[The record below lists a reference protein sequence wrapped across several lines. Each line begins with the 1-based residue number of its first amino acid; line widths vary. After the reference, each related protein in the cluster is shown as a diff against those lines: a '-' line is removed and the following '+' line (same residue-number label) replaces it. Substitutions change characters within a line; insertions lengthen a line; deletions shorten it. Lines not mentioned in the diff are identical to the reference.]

1 MSELDCIQSLSEL
14 LGPYSQV
21 AEQSLERWVTEPG
34 TPEELGQAMRYCV
47 LNGGKRLRP
56 SLALMACEAVGDGQA
71 NEVAK
76 RAAIAVELV
85 HCYSLVHDDLP
96 AMDDD
101 DLRRGRPTAH
111 VKFGQAL
118 AILAGDALLTRA
130 FAVLTECRQP
140 QSALLV
146 SELAKAAGSAGM
158 VAGQVGDMDLCQVP
172 EGREG
177 LDFIHL
183 RKTGFLI
190 RASARMG
197 AICADANDEQ
207 LLAVSNYAES
217 IGLAFQLVDDL
228 LDVTG
233 QIELLGKTPGKDQA
247 SGKRTYVSVLGL
259 KTTRQMSD
267 ELTSQAIE
275 AIRPLGRAAA
285 KLRKLAELLADRS
298 H

>member
-56 SLALMACEAVGDGQA
+56 SLALMACEAVGDGQALDTNCQGQA

-177 LDFIHL
+177 LDFIYL

-217 IGLAFQLVDDL
+217 IGLAL
-228 LDVTG
+228 
-233 QIELLGKTPGKDQA
+233 
-247 SGKRTYVSVLGL
+247 
-259 KTTRQMSD
+259 
-267 ELTSQAIE
+267 QAIE
-275 AIRPLGRAAA
+275 AIRPLGKAAA